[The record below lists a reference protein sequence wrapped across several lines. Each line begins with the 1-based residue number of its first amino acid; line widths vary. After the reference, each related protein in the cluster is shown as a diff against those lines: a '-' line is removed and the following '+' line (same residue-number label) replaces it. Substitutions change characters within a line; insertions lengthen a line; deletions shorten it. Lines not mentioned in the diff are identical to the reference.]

1 MKTLVSNIVIS
12 SYCVSVLSASH
23 VTKSLFKLIILV
35 SVFLLSAACS
45 QFPVEE
51 QIAKFQQQA
60 SDLSLPEEQWEY
72 REVSELPL
80 SAGDRVRIRVEE
92 GEAFSGV
99 FEVSVDGSLHI
110 PYLDAVKVA
119 GLSVMLA
126 QKELIN
132 TLVKQKMY
140 QPGFN
145 GVSINIL
152 HWTKIQVFVQGAVF
166 KPGRVLLNDKL
177 AVQKTYQ
184 QTQESGDNPVNRYLT
199 AGLKGAGGIRPDSDL
214 TRINIIR
221 QGRRIIV
228 DVSGMFS
235 GFPVKDI
242 PLIEGD
248 RLVIPSVGKIQVEL
262 IRPSQITPP
271 GFHIFMSNL
280 SQPVTG
286 NAQAAVSKS
295 SSALPYG
302 TRLLEGAVAANCMGG
317 SWVNSSRK
325 ILHSSKNL
333 LTGESQVKVFE
344 LDEMLEN
351 VTNLEGNPYLMPDDG
366 LACFDS
372 DATNVREV
380 AKFLGDIL
388 DPVAI
393 VKLLFFL

>member
-1 MKTLVSNIVIS
+1 MKNLASKIDIS
-12 SYCVSVLSASH
+12 STDHVIAS
-23 VTKSLFKLIILV
+23 LLKLIALV
-35 SVFLLSAACS
+35 SVFLFSTACS
-45 QFPVEE
+45 HFPAEKKM
-51 QIAKFQQQA
+51 AKFQQQA
-60 SDLSLPEEQWEY
+60 SDLVLPEEQWEY
-72 REVSELPL
+72 KEVSELPL
-80 SAGDRVRIRVEE
+80 SAGDRVRIRIDE
-92 GEAFSGV
+92 GAAFSGV
-99 FEVSVDGSLHI
+99 FEVNVDGSLHI
-110 PYLDAVKVA
+110 PYLDAVQVA
-119 GLSVMLA
+119 GLSVMQA

-145 GVSINIL
+145 GVSIKIL
-152 HWTKIQVFVQGAVF
+152 QWTKIQVFVQGAVF
-166 KPGRVLLNDKL
+166 KPGRVLLNEKL
-177 AVQKTYQ
+177 AIQQAYQ

-199 AGLKGAGGIRPDSDL
+199 AGLKGAGGIRPDADL

-221 QGRRIIV
+221 QGRRIII
-228 DVSGMFS
+228 DVSGLFS

-248 RLVIPSVGKIQVEL
+248 RLVIPSVGKVQAEL
-262 IRPSQITPP
+262 IRPTQITPP
-271 GFHIFMSNL
+271 GFQVFMSNL
-280 SQPVTG
+280 SQPIMG

-295 SSALPYG
+295 SRSLPYG

-317 SWVNSSRK
+317 SWINSSRK
-325 ILHSSKNL
+325 ILHSSKDL

-344 LDEMLEN
+344 LDDMVQN
-351 VTNLEGNPYLMPDDG
+351 VTNLDGNPYLMPDDG

-393 VKLLFFL
+393 AKLLFFL